1 MLKRLSSLI
10 LVLVTGSSVLAV
22 TSRPT
27 AEHFCGMAGMGTMPA
42 IAMMDDAAMD
52 HGMMDHGTMDH
63 GTAHGIAAAG
73 DHGPAMPSMEIMP
86 CCRKHDG
93 RSVSSESGYSVL
105 CCVAVPRETV
115 VRGRSFQ
122 LRPPVFSPAILP
134 LNWQSPLPGRRTYD
148 CSLSIQV
155 FLPNLQG
162 TYVRNL
168 ALLI

>member
-22 TSRPT
+22 TARPT
-27 AEHFCGMAGMGTMPA
+27 AEHVCGMAGMGTMPA

-52 HGMMDHGTMDH
+52 HGTMDH

-73 DHGPAMPSMEIMP
+73 DHSPAMPSMEMMP
-86 CCRKHDG
+86 CCEKHDA
-93 RSVSSESGYSVL
+93 RSVSSESGDTVL
-105 CCVAVPRETV
+105 CCVAVPREAGV
-115 VRGRSFQ
+115 SGRSFQ
-122 LRPPVFSPAILP
+122 LRLPPFSPAILP
-134 LNWQSPLPGRRTYD
+134 LNWRSPLPGRSTSD

-155 FLPNLQG
+155 FLPNLQA

-168 ALLI
+168 ALLL